1 MSIIKVRNE
10 LGEFVEIPTLQGPQ
24 GDTGIGIP
32 TGGTTGQILSKNSDS
47 DYDTRWIDNNGGS
60 GGTSDYNELSNK
72 PIINLTGTAENPI
85 TLGTFTGPGLYVLR
99 GYIELPLIPN
109 LDDPNN
115 TQMFKGE
122 VLNMLINVSSYYK
135 EQNMSVIMGIILCD
149 DKNCSSSIFNWIFDN
164 TLNQLIEGGT
174 GILATI
180 FDIPYFISAFEND
193 VNYINSIGPSK
204 DRIKSI
210 QVVDTLPEVQEPNVL
225 YLVKQNDTP
234 SVEYDTSPVM
244 ELGTISRSTG
254 ATDESV
260 DDIRTKD
267 YVYIGGI
274 KSLTINNGLNKTS
287 RVHLYDKD
295 KVYITNW
302 YEEAG
307 VKYSYRS
314 IENGSPLTNIPSNA
328 VYMKFKISYNQVK
341 DVEVSYEV

>member
-47 DYDTRWIDNNGGS
+47 DYDTRWIDNN
-60 GGTSDYNELSNK
+60 
-72 PIINLTGTAENPI
+72 
-85 TLGTFTGPGLYVLR
+85 
-99 GYIELPLIPN
+99 
-109 LDDPNN
+109 
-115 TQMFKGE
+115 
-122 VLNMLINVSSYYK
+122 
-135 EQNMSVIMGIILCD
+135 
-149 DKNCSSSIFNWIFDN
+149 
-164 TLNQLIEGGT
+164 
-174 GILATI
+174 
-180 FDIPYFISAFEND
+180 ISAFEND

-210 QVVDTLPEVQEPNVL
+210 QIVDTLPEIQEPNVL

-295 KVYITNW
+295 KVYITDW